1 MQVAHVRFFIATI
14 VKNNGK
20 TNINNEILKGL
31 CFQQNLSKLNC
42 LNFIK
47 CKFRIPFFFFFPT
60 AN

>member
-20 TNINNEILKGL
+20 TNTNNEILKGL
-31 CFQQNLSKLNC
+31 CFQQNLRMQVQDTL
-42 LNFIK
+42 FI
-47 CKFRIPFFFFFPT
+47 FPT